1 MLQQYNLS
9 VQYEVIRNLLVEASF
24 AGSRGV
30 HWVQRVDL
38 NQVPF
43 SFALQGANTHANRPF
58 PFLAS
63 SVGLDTANV
72 SNWYNSANVRVEKR
86 YSHGRVLSVKLRMAG
101 PGRREIRK
109 GSLA

>member
-43 SFALQGANTHANRPF
+43 SFALQGANTQANRPF
-58 PFLAS
+58 PFP
-63 SVGLDTANV
+63 
-72 SNWYNSANVRVEKR
+72 RQ
-86 YSHGRVLSVKLRMAG
+86 LRRA
-101 PGRREIRK
+101 RHRQRQQ
-109 GSLA
+109 LVQLR